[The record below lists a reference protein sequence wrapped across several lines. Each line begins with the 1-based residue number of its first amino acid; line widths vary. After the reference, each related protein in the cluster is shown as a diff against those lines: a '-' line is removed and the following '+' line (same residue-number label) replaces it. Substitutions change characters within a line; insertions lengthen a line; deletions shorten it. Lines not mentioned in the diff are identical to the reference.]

1 MTPTSPGDVD
11 SGRPDGYRSGF
22 AALIGRPNVGKS
34 TLLNALVGHKVAI
47 VSDKPQT
54 TRNRILGVRHFPGG
68 QVVFVDTPGLHKPRH
83 LLGERMVRSALGAL
97 DGIDIV
103 CLVVDLSEPA
113 PGEGDRAAAEA
124 VSRAAAPVLLV
135 GNKRD
140 RVPRQELEPRLLA
153 YRALG
158 DFAAALAVS
167 AVTGEGLDGL
177 VDALRAHLPEGPE
190 YFPDDQVTDQPE
202 QRVAAELIREQVLH
216 LTRDEVPH
224 SVAVAIDEFARR
236 PNGVLYVAAT
246 IYVERESQKGIIIGR
261 GGRMLKAIGQG
272 ARQEIEALLGTRA
285 FLELHVKVKPDWRN
299 RAGSLEE
306 LGFHE

>member
-1 MTPTSPGDVD
+1 MTASPPPAETTG
-11 SGRPDGYRSGF
+11 PYRSGF

-68 QVVFVDTPGLHKPRH
+68 QVVFVDTPGLHRPRH
-83 LLGERMVRSALGAL
+83 LLGERMVRAALGAL
-97 DGIDIV
+97 EGIDV
-103 CLVVDLSEPA
+103 ACLVVDLSEPS

-124 VSRAAAPVLLV
+124 VLRAPAPVLLV
-135 GNKRD
+135 GNKVD
-140 RVPRQELEPRLLA
+140 RVPRKDVETRLWA

-158 DFAAALAVS
+158 SFAGAVAVS
-167 AVTGEGLDGL
+167 ALTGEGLPEIL
-177 VDALRAHLPEGPE
+177 EALRAHLPEGPE
-190 YFPDDQVTDQPE
+190 YFPEDQVTDQPE

-224 SVAVAIDEFARR
+224 SVAVAVEAFAPR
-236 PNGVLYVAAT
+236 PNGVLYIGAT
-246 IYVERESQKGIIIGR
+246 IYVERESQKGILIGR

-272 ARQEIEALLGTRA
+272 ARQAIEALLGTRVY
-285 FLELHVKVKPDWRN
+285 LELHVKVKPDWRN
-299 RAGSLEE
+299 RAGALEE
-306 LGFHE
+306 LGYPE